1 MQIGLLVFLLS
12 MGYSIVEGMEYGLGY
27 NLNQMV
33 LIDGEITEDEKCE
46 LEKNVLIPLQGEVN
60 VFECNCF
67 NMRTCML
74 FFNINGTPF
83 VQVKPNE
90 LEYFMQNLEIVLEE
104 GELPSKEN
112 QILVTK
118 ETLKFYDA
126 EIGDWIGK
134 DYRDEALDKNYQI
147 CGLIK
152 GNANIY
158 IGMKNKPT
166 QGYAIVYKENQ
177 WEKIEP
183 QIREV
188 LKRATSINYRTE
200 SQLFAKTLSRNM
212 LLLGV
217 VVVGIFFISILAI
230 MLNLLSNELG
240 QRLGEITLLRL
251 IGYSYK
257 TIKKHL
263 WWYYGIILLMGA
275 VLGIGT
281 GGTGVILFKYLYCEG
296 KGIYLEVWHNSY
308 VLVVAVMIIV
318 LYGIAMWW
326 IEQQLSKNSWQKN
339 MYE

>member
-1 MQIGLLVFLLS
+1 MQIGLLIFLLS
-12 MGYSIVEGMEYGLGY
+12 MGYNIVEGMEYGLGY
-27 NLNQMV
+27 NLKQMA
-33 LIDGEITEDEKCE
+33 LIDGEVTDDEKWE

-60 VFECNCF
+60 VFESNYF
-67 NMRTCML
+67 DMRTCML

-90 LEYFMQNLEIVLEE
+90 LEYFMRKLGIVLIE
-104 GELPSKEN
+104 GELPSREN
-112 QILVTK
+112 QILVTR
-118 ETLKFYDA
+118 ETLKSYDA
-126 EIGDWIGK
+126 QMGDWIGK
-134 DYRDEALDKNYQI
+134 DYRDEALDNNYQI
-147 CGLIK
+147 CGVIK
-152 GNANIY
+152 GRANIY

-166 QGYAIVYKENQ
+166 QGYLVVYEENQ
-177 WEKIEP
+177 KEKIEP
-183 QIREV
+183 QIMDV
-188 LKRATSINYRTE
+188 LKRSTAINYHTE
-200 SQLFAKTLSRNM
+200 GQLFAKTLSRNM

-257 TIKKHL
+257 TIKKQL
-263 WWYYGIILLMGA
+263 WWYYGIILLLGA
-275 VLGIGT
+275 ILGIGT
-281 GGTGVILFKYLYCEG
+281 GVTGVILFKYLYCEG

-308 VLVVAVMIIV
+308 LLIVAVMIIV

>member
-27 NLNQMV
+27 NLNQMA
-33 LIDGEITEDEKCE
+33 IIHGEVTDDEKWE
-46 LEKNVLIPLQGEVN
+46 LEKNVLIPLQREVN
-60 VFECNCF
+60 VFESDYF
-67 NMRTCML
+67 DMRTCML

-83 VQVKPNE
+83 VQIKPNE
-90 LEYFMQNLEIVLEE
+90 LEYFMQKLEIVLVD
-104 GELPSKEN
+104 GELPSREN

-118 ETLKFYDA
+118 ETLKSYDA
-126 EIGDWIGK
+126 QMGDWIGK

-158 IGMKNKPT
+158 IAIKNKPT
-166 QGYAIVYKENQ
+166 QGYLVVYGKNQ

-183 QIREV
+183 QMMDV
-188 LKRATSINYRTE
+188 FKRATSINYQTE

-212 LLLGV
+212 LLLGIV
-217 VVVGIFFISILAI
+217 VVVIFFISLLAI
-230 MLNLLSNELG
+230 MINLLSNELG

-251 IGYSYK
+251 IGYPYK
-257 TIKKHL
+257 TIKKQL
-263 WWYYGIILLMGA
+263 WWYYAMILIVGA
-275 VLGIGT
+275 ILGIGT
-281 GGTGVILFKYLYCEG
+281 GVTGVILFKYLYCEG

-308 VLVVAVMIIV
+308 LFVIAVMIIV
-318 LYGIAMWW
+318 LYSLAILW